1 MARHIRR
8 DSDLGMVIP
17 ISRYF
22 QQSQGRIEE
31 VPMEG
36 TTPVT
41 LVQLL
46 GSGGLGFVIG
56 WYVYYIN
63 RYRAG
68 DVQISDVLTLIGAI
82 GGAAV
87 TALFPARSDLFGAYG
102 IGLFAGFFLYF
113 LTLVILVGVSP
124 NFDADWFLDGRR
136 RVLDDQHYIPA
147 GTVVTAR
154 TMGAPGDPRG

>member
-1 MARHIRR
+1 MPDTQAASLI
-8 DSDLGMVIP
+8 
-17 ISRYF
+17 
-22 QQSQGRIEE
+22 
-31 VPMEG
+31 
-36 TTPVT
+36 
-41 LVQLL
+41 QLL

-63 RYRAG
+63 RYRAA

-102 IGLFAGFFLYF
+102 VGLFAGFFLYF
-113 LTLVILVGVSP
+113 LILVVLVGISP

-136 RVLDDQHYIPA
+136 RKLPDDYYIPQ
-147 GTVVTAR
+147 GTRPTVSPMSDQSGTGAR
-154 TMGAPGDPRG
+154 G